1 MATLVLTA
9 AASSA
14 TSGAFAAGGW
24 AVSGFSGFLVSAAAA
39 AIDARVLYPM
49 LFKQDPSEGAR
60 LNGLDFQKTDQGSPA
75 NRLFGGKVRIAGT
88 LIWSGPLVEYEDRS
102 AGGKGPGSGGNFII
116 YKYKTSIAVEIA
128 RLKRGKEIK
137 KVSKVFADGKQ
148 FYNESGVQ
156 TVTSNKIYAEVVSNF
171 TGGDLTGWEE
181 QYIGRNAEYL
191 YKLKIISDELAG
203 GPNLPLIFQSGR
215 NITIS
220 GFTNNTALT
229 GMQVTTVNAP
239 ISANSA
245 GKLKLR
251 VQNTSTTGKVYKN
264 SVITLSGGFVG
275 TYVVTQNPYIEF
287 TGTGT
292 ANAIDVPIRR
302 VYQSGESYNTT
313 TDYGLSTN
321 AAAQTITVNTTTNGA
336 AIANNGTFKVV
347 STGRVDSTKSFIIVE
362 KTFKAS
368 DIYPQYFQATPIGP
382 SITLTQE
389 DTTFSRSQ
397 ATDVRF
403 YTGSR
408 TQPQDPSILEV
419 QLENTPAYRG
429 RAYMVVEDLELTDF
443 GNRIPNFEFLV
454 EVEDDDSL
462 SYALSEMFK
471 DCGIT
476 ESGYDFSALD
486 ASNKLGG
493 FAIRGPTQYKSALQ
507 PIMIYKF
514 LISQQNESKIK
525 LLPRTA
531 TSIYDVTNKT
541 AVSFA
546 GEKPSARPA
555 SFTEGNEDDVV
566 QNTTVKFYDSE
577 DNLQIGAQEAAASD
591 SINAQVGIF
600 DSNITMTKDE
610 AKRLANTLFEASR
623 VANLKTIK
631 FTLPPSLLGIIKE
644 GVRVSLTALNQSRQ
658 YLITRV
664 DEGVNYILECEG
676 YEEDLEPYTQTVTG
690 A

>member
-1 MATLVLTA
+1 MATLILTA

-116 YKYKTSIAVEIA
+116 YKYKTSVAVEIA

-156 TVTSNKIYAEVVSNF
+156 TVTSNKLYAETIINT
-171 TGGDLTGWEE
+171 TGGDETGWEE
-181 QYIGRNAEYL
+181 EFIGKNAVYL
-191 YKLKIISDELAG
+191 YKLKIISDEAAL
-203 GPNLPLIFQSGR
+203 GPNLPIIFQSGR

-220 GFTNNTALT
+220 GFANNPAFTGLQITNSGASAAT
-229 GMQVTTVNAP
+229 NA
-239 ISANSA
+239 A
-245 GKLKLR
+245 GSRKIR
-251 VQNTSTTGKVYKN
+251 VQATTTTGKLYANTVLT
-264 SVITLSGGFVG
+264 IAGTAG
-275 TYVVTQNPYIEF
+275 TYVVNKSPYVEF

-292 ANAIDVPIRR
+292 VNAIDVPIKR
-302 VYQSGESYNTT
+302 VYQSGETYSSSTE
-313 TDYGLSTN
+313 YGLATGVSS
-321 AAAQTITVNTTTNGA
+321 QVITVNTTTIGA
-336 AIANNGTFKVV
+336 SVENNGTYKVI
-347 STGRVDSTKSFIIVE
+347 STGRVDSTKSFIVVE
-362 KTFKAS
+362 KSLKFS
-368 DIYPQYFQATPIGP
+368 DIYPQFFQSTSIGP

-476 ESGYDFSALD
+476 ESGYDFSAIS
-486 ASNKLGG
+486 ASTKLGG

-507 PIMIYKF
+507 PIMISKF

-525 LLPRTA
+525 LIPRTA
-531 TSIYDVTNKT
+531 TSVYDVTNKT

-546 GEKPSARPA
+546 GEKPASRPA

-577 DNLQIGAQEAAASD
+577 DNLQVGAQEAAASD

-600 DSNITMTKDE
+600 DSNITMTKTE
-610 AKRLANTLFEASR
+610 AKQLANTLFEASR

-631 FTLPPSLLGIIKE
+631 FTLPPSYLGIIKE